1 LLTDPT
7 QELTAQ
13 DQLLDLESA
22 FYFMLNMRPLYL
34 ILLLL
39 WFIASYLLCNK
50 YFICAPAGDSVSE
63 VAAGAAAA
71 TAGTVSGDEC
81 IADIEFEDND
91 FLVSSTENFRFAMSE
106 ETQIEPSED
115 FKDILMKVSEYL
127 SENPDRFMRLTGYY
141 MDGEENASDHDD
153 LGIARAKSVRE
164 YLRENGFSGTQ
175 LNTNGEMLESGCV
188 KDGILQKGIS
198 IKFGEIP
205 Q

>member
-1 LLTDPT
+1 
-7 QELTAQ
+7 
-13 DQLLDLESA
+13 
-22 FYFMLNMRPLYL
+22 MRPLYL
-34 ILLLL
+34 ILLIL

-50 YFICAPAGDSVSE
+50 YYTCSPVGDSVSE
-63 VAAGAAAA
+63 VATGAAAA
-71 TAGTVSGDEC
+71 AAGTVSGDDC
-81 IADIEFEDND
+81 MTDIEFEDND
-91 FLVSSTENFRFAMSE
+91 FLVSSSENFRFTVSE
-106 ETQIEPSED
+106 ETQLEPSED
-115 FKDILMKVSEYL
+115 FKGILMKVSEYL

-175 LNTNGEMLESGCV
+175 LNTNGEMIESGCV
-188 KDGILQKGIS
+188 KDGVLQKGIS